1 MIVRLMKYFKQYT
14 WYAILCPVMMIIE
27 VLMDVM
33 IPYLMADIVDI
44 GIPNGDVG
52 FVVRQGSLMILAA
65 MIGIVIGILSAKL
78 GATAGFG
85 LGTNLRKATFDNIQ
99 TFSFKNLDKFSV
111 SSLIT
116 RLTNDTQRLSGM
128 AMMAL
133 RMGFRAPSM
142 LIFGLIMAFRI
153 DRELAVVF
161 AISIPILVVSV
172 GTIMTKA
179 FPLFNIL
186 QTKVDRIN
194 SVVQENLTSI
204 RVIKSFVR
212 KDYENDR
219 FKDANDDLMNSGIK
233 AVTLVILSMP
243 LMMLMVYATIIA
255 ILWFGGNRILVGSL
269 EAGQLISF
277 ITYVMQIMMS
287 LMMLSMFFIQLTTS
301 KASAKRILD
310 VIDTTADIQSPVN
323 GLTEVENGNVE
334 FKDVKLRYPGNQGD
348 TLHGISFKVKAGQT
362 VGVLG
367 STGSA
372 KTSLIQL
379 IPRLYDATEGEVTV
393 GDVNVKDYD
402 LKTLRDNVAV
412 VLQKNTLF
420 SGTIRSN
427 MQWGKEDAT
436 DDEIID
442 ALKIAQAWEFVSQ
455 SEDGLDSR
463 VEQGGNNFSGGQK
476 QRLSIARAILK
487 NPKILIL
494 DDSTSAVDMATD
506 SKLRKAFAKELTNVT
521 TFIIAQRIASIEDAD
536 TVIVLDE
543 GRIDGIG
550 TPDELME
557 SSQIYREV
565 YESQQRGISAG

>member
-1 MIVRLMKYFKQYT
+1 MVRRLMRYFKQYT
-14 WYAILCPVMMIIE
+14 WYAILCPIMMIVE

-33 IPYLMADIVDI
+33 IPYLMADIVDV

-65 MIGIVIGILSAKL
+65 VIGIFTGILSAKL

-85 LGTNLRKATFDNIQ
+85 FGTNLRKATYDNIQ

-116 RLTNDTQRLSGM
+116 RLTNDTQRLSGT
-128 AMMAL
+128 AMMSL

-142 LIFGLIMAFRI
+142 LIFALVMAVRI
-153 DRELAVVF
+153 DSELALVF
-161 AISIPILVVSV
+161 AISVPLLIFAV
-172 GTIMTKA
+172 GSIMAKA
-179 FPLFNIL
+179 FPLFNIM
-186 QTKVDRIN
+186 QKKVDKIN

-204 RVIKSFVR
+204 RVVKSFVR
-212 KDYENDR
+212 QDYENDR

-255 ILWFGGNRILVGSL
+255 ILWFGGNRIVAGSL
-269 EAGQLISF
+269 AAGQLISF

-301 KASAKRILD
+301 KASAQRILE
-310 VIDTTADIQSPVN
+310 VIDTNADIQSPIG
-323 GLTEVENGNVE
+323 GLTEVESGDVE
-334 FKDVKLRYPGNQGD
+334 FQDVKLRYPGNQGD
-348 TLHGISFKVKAGQT
+348 TLNGISFKIKSGQT

-379 IPRLYDATEGEVTV
+379 IPRLYDATEGAVLV
-393 GDVNVKDYD
+393 GGVDVREYD
-402 LKTLRDNVAV
+402 LKTLRDDVAV

-427 MQWGKEDAT
+427 MQWGKEDAS
-436 DDEIID
+436 DDEIIE
-442 ALKIAQAWEFVSQ
+442 ALKTSQAWEFVSQ
-455 SEDGLDSR
+455 NPDGLDAR

-506 SKLRKAFAKELTNVT
+506 AKLRRAFAKELTNTT
-521 TFIIAQRIASIEDAD
+521 TFIIAQRIASVEDAD
-536 TVIVLDE
+536 AIIVLDD

-550 TPDELME
+550 TADELME
-557 SSQIYREV
+557 SSRIYREV
-565 YESQQRGISAG
+565 YESQQRGIVAG

>member
-65 MIGIVIGILSAKL
+65 AIGIVIGIFSAKL

-116 RLTNDTQRLSGM
+116 RLTNDTQRLSGT

-161 AISIPILVVSV
+161 AISIPILVLSV
-172 GTIMTKA
+172 GTIMKKA
-179 FPLFNIL
+179 FPLFNIM
-186 QTKVDRIN
+186 QKKVDRIN

-255 ILWFGGNRILVGSL
+255 ILWFGGNRILIGTL

-310 VIDTTADIQSPVN
+310 VIDTTADIQSPAN

-334 FKDVKLRYPGNQGD
+334 FRDVKLRYPGNQGD
-348 TLHGISFKVKAGQT
+348 TLNGISFTVKSGQT

-379 IPRLYDATEGEVTV
+379 IPRLYDATEGEVIV

-420 SGTIRSN
+420 SGTIRTN
-427 MQWGKEDAT
+427 MQWGKEDAS

-442 ALKIAQAWEFVSQ
+442 ALKIAQAWDFVSQ

>member
-1 MIVRLMKYFKQYT
+1 MIMRLMKYFKQYK
-14 WYAILCPVMMIIE
+14 WYAVLCPILMILE
-27 VLMDVM
+27 VFMDVM

-44 GIPNGDVG
+44 GIPNGDVA

-65 MIGIVIGILSAKL
+65 VIGIVTGIISAKL

-116 RLTNDTQRLSGM
+116 RLTNDTQRLSGT
-128 AMMAL
+128 AMMSL

-142 LIFGLIMAFRI
+142 LIFALVMAVRI
-153 DRELAVVF
+153 DSELAIVF
-161 AISIPILVVSV
+161 AISVPLLVIAV
-172 GTIMTKA
+172 GTIMSKA
-179 FPLFNIL
+179 FPLFSIM
-186 QTKVDRIN
+186 QKKVDRIN

-204 RVIKSFVR
+204 RVVKSFVR
-212 KDYENDR
+212 QDYENDR

-255 ILWFGGNRILVGSL
+255 ILWFGGGRIIAGSL
-269 EAGQLISF
+269 EAGSLISF

-301 KASAKRILD
+301 KASAQRILE
-310 VIDTTADIQSPVN
+310 VIDTTSDIQSPAN
-323 GLTEVENGNVE
+323 GLTDVKNGDVE
-334 FKDVKLRYPGNQGD
+334 FRNVKLRYPGNQGD
-348 TLHGISFKVKAGQT
+348 TLHDISFNIKSGQT
-362 VGVLG
+362 IGVLG

-372 KTSLIQL
+372 KTSLVQL
-379 IPRLYDATEGEVTV
+379 IPRLYDVTDGELLV
-393 GDVNVKDYD
+393 GGVNVKEYD

-427 MQWGKEDAT
+427 MQWGKEDAS
-436 DDEIID
+436 DEEIIE

-455 SEDGLDSR
+455 KEGVLDAR

-506 SKLRKAFAKELTNVT
+506 AKLRKAFATGLKDVT
-521 TFIIAQRIASIEDAD
+521 TIIIAQRIASVEDAD
-536 TVIVLDE
+536 AVIVLDE

-550 TPDELME
+550 SPAELME
-557 SSQIYREV
+557 TSQIYREV
-565 YESQQRGISAG
+565 YESQQRGIIAG

>member
-1 MIVRLMKYFKQYT
+1 MIIRLMKYFKEYK
-14 WYAILCPVMMIIE
+14 WYAILCPIMMILE

-33 IPYLMADIVDI
+33 IPYLMADIVDV
-44 GIPNGDVG
+44 GIPNGDVA

-65 MIGIVIGILSAKL
+65 LIGIVTGIFSAKL

-85 LGTNLRKATFDNIQ
+85 FGTNLRKATFDNIQ

-116 RLTNDTQRLSGM
+116 RLTNDTQRLSGT
-128 AMMAL
+128 AMMSL

-142 LIFGLIMAFRI
+142 LIFALIMAVRI
-153 DRELAVVF
+153 DSELAVVF
-161 AISIPILVVSV
+161 AISVPLLVLSV
-172 GTIMTKA
+172 GMIMKKA
-179 FPLFNIL
+179 FPLFNIM
-186 QTKVDRIN
+186 QKKVDRIN

-204 RVIKSFVR
+204 RVVKSFVR
-212 KDYENDR
+212 QDYENER

-255 ILWFGGNRILVGSL
+255 ILWFGGGRVMAGTF
-269 EAGQLISF
+269 EAGSLISF

-301 KASAKRILD
+301 KASAQRILE
-310 VIDTTADIQSPVN
+310 VIDTTSDIQSPTN
-323 GLTEVENGNVE
+323 GLTEVENGDVE
-334 FKDVKLRYPGNQGD
+334 FRDVKLRYPGNQGD
-348 TLHGISFKVKAGQT
+348 SLHNVSFSIKSGQT
-362 VGVLG
+362 IGVLG

-379 IPRLYDATEGEVTV
+379 IPRLYDVTDGELLV
-393 GDVNVKDYD
+393 GGVNVKEYD

-436 DDEIID
+436 DEEIIE
-442 ALKIAQAWEFVSQ
+442 ALKMSQAWEFVSQ
-455 SEDGLDSR
+455 KDGVLDAR

-506 SKLRKAFAKELTNVT
+506 AKLRKAFSTGLKDVT
-521 TFIIAQRIASIEDAD
+521 TIIIAQRIASVEDAD
-536 TVIVLDE
+536 VVIVLDE

-550 TPDELME
+550 SPAELME
-557 SSQIYREV
+557 TSQIYREV
-565 YESQQRGISAG
+565 YESQQRGIIAG